1 MTETTLPHF
10 KRSTLYVHVQELVL
24 CSTAEKNTWGPSDT
38 SQLHLSTHAVDQQDT
53 HLISAV
59 HIGFELQ
66 NGFHQSGVAI
76 AGCYMQHTLPSLHER
91 VRLII
96 KIIQTHAW
104 SGACDA
110 SQLPQRVRLRPGMSK
125 YVYHTCILCTQV
137 TLLLLS
143 YSQLIVR
150 ASLTQSLTMRTF
162 LSHMHPEWS
171 NICAQC
177 ELSAEALHLLL

>member
-1 MTETTLPHF
+1 MLNYRNHSASLE
-10 KRSTLYVHVQELVL
+10 RSSLYVHVQELVL
-24 CSTAEKNTWGPSDT
+24 CSTAEKDSLGPSDT
-38 SQLHLSTHAVDQQDT
+38 SRLHLSIHAVDQQDT

-76 AGCYMQHTLPSLHER
+76 AGCYMQHTLPSLHEH
-91 VRLII
+91 V
-96 KIIQTHAW
+96 K
-104 SGACDA
+104 
-110 SQLPQRVRLRPGMSK
+110 LRPGMSK

-143 YSQLIVR
+143 YSHLIVR

-171 NICAQC
+171 NICVRNV
-177 ELSAEALHLLL
+177 SYLLKPCSCFFDKP